1 MLRLLE
7 QPTDSLSISAEK
19 ADALIA
25 RGSGDAALL
34 YLYLLRH
41 AGYFDRAEVLK
52 ATGWEPLRLDSAL
65 LHLQE
70 LHLAGPERPGQV
82 LPEAAPEPLT
92 PDNAPEYSSATLTEA
107 LEQPDAEFAQ
117 LLHLV
122 EGALG
127 RKLSTRDLRLLYEL
141 LDYLSLPAEVI
152 LTLVNWQIAERER
165 QQGPGARPNMTTIR
179 GKAYY
184 WKKIGIATQEDA
196 DRFLQKQALQRTRIG
211 ELLSACGIHG
221 RAPTDG
227 ERRYLEQWITRAYP
241 LELVAYAYDITATN
255 TGRFSWAYCNRVLEN
270 WYEKKITTLEQAKA
284 EKSLP
289 RRRKS
294 RAKTI
299 APAPAAPR
307 QEPTAEELERQAKE
321 SAEQAAWIEK
331 LIAEE
336 YGASGSENGAS

>member
-1 MLRLLE
+1 MTRLME

-41 AGYFDRAEVLK
+41 AGYFDRTEALK

-70 LHLAGPERPGQV
+70 LNLAGAELPGQAPTEAT
-82 LPEAAPEPLT
+82 PEALT
-92 PDNAPEYSSATLTEA
+92 PDNAPEYTAADLTEA

-127 RKLSTRDLRLLYEL
+127 RKLNTRELRLLYEL
-141 LDYLSLPAEVI
+141 LDYLCLPAEVI
-152 LTLVNWQIAERER
+152 LTLVNWQVAERER
-165 QQGPGARPNMTTIR
+165 QQGSGARPSMTTIR

-184 WKKIGIATQEDA
+184 WKKLGITTQEAA
-196 DRFLQKQALQRTRIG
+196 DLFLKKQNLQRSKLG
-211 ELLSACGIHG
+211 ALLSACGIHG

-227 ERRYLEQWITRAYP
+227 ERRYLEQWIARDYP

-270 WYEKKITTLEQAKA
+270 WHEKKLTTLEQAKA

-294 RAKTI
+294 RAKTV
-299 APAPAAPR
+299 APAPAAPKR
-307 QEPTAEELERQAKE
+307 ELTAEEQERQDRE
-321 SAEQAAWIEK
+321 SAERTAWIEK
-331 LIAEE
+331 MIAEE
-336 YGASGSENGAS
+336 SGTATPKDDS